1 MLLEGRTAIVTGAS
15 RGLGRAIAEDL
26 AHEGAFVF
34 VGYRRREEAADETL
48 HAVREAGSDGAL
60 LQFDVRDMASVNGS
74 FEKAISERG
83 GVDLLVN
90 NAGISRDNLFPLLTG
105 DDWAE
110 VLEVNLI
117 GMVNCCRAVVRSM
130 ISKRAGSIINVG
142 SIAGRH
148 ASPGQANYAASK
160 GGVIALTKTLAA
172 ELAPR
177 GIRVNA
183 IIPGM
188 INTGMVAV
196 MDRRIAEKRKE
207 RVPLGRFAD
216 PAEVARV
223 VSFLASDRASY
234 IVGQAIVV
242 DGGLTL

>member
-1 MLLEGRTAIVTGAS
+1 MLLKGQTAVVTGAS

-34 VGYRRREEAADETL
+34 VGYRRREREASETL
-48 HAVREAGSDGAL
+48 GAVREAGSEGAL
-60 LQFDVRDMASVNGS
+60 LPFDVRDRAAVNGS
-74 FEKAISERG
+74 FEKAIEEKG

-90 NAGISRDNLFPLLTG
+90 NAGVSRDNLFPLLTD

-110 VLEVNLI
+110 VLEVNLV

-130 ISKRAGSIINVG
+130 MSRRAGSIVNVG

-160 GGVIALTKTLAA
+160 GAVVALTKTLAV
-172 ELAPR
+172 ELSPR

-183 IIPGM
+183 IVPGM
-188 INTGMVAV
+188 INTGMVAA
-196 MDRRIAEKRKE
+196 MDRRIAEERKE
-207 RVPLGRFAD
+207 RIPLGRFAA
-216 PAEVARV
+216 PEEVARV
-223 VSFLASDRASY
+223 VSFLASARASY

-242 DGGLTL
+242 DGGMTL